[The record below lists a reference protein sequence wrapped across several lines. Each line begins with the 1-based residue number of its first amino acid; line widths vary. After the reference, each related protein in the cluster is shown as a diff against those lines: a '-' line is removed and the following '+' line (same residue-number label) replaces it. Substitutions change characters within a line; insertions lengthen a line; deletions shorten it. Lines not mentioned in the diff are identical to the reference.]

1 METDRAG
8 RKARRERDPA
18 QELLRI
24 ADIAADVLQPLPR
37 EGTLAGQD
45 DVAQKYD
52 VHRTFVSAAVRRAV
66 RENLLSIRIQ
76 RLPIV
81 NRDSVLEDELI
92 RRFPRLSLA
101 RVVEEGPEPEA
112 GRDPQQDEYDL
123 HTRVGTAMSS
133 AIAEDNLIHTGAV
146 CLVGSGRAVA
156 HTALALGQRSEPL
169 KSRRVKLLSLS
180 GGYPLMTVCSSRAIG
195 IDADTCTRAV
205 AQAFA
210 ENVEV
215 HTMTFPIMAPTASAM
230 KLFREMSWIGVADRS
245 GKEGRQPAPGIALLG
260 VGGLTP
266 HNDPRFGF
274 MEEHHWEASSAFKSL
289 KSLIDLRAGIR
300 NQDCMLV
307 ADIANHFVGI
317 REDERFLGSREKEA
331 LLDALDRLNRGLLSL
346 PVSQL
351 ESLDEILLVAADRSG
366 LKGKAIYQFLDD
378 ARRAPERGESGGSRR
393 PRREP
398 PRLPIKV
405 LCVNRAIAQRI
416 VDLDRARA
424 SRMASGQGGESV
436 SVPPGSTDP
445 VRQRLADSVPRQSSA
460 RSSGPAMQRA

>member
-1 METDRAG
+1 MRADG
-8 RKARRERDPA
+8 PRPRRERDKDEA
-18 QELLRI
+18 RSLTRI

-37 EGTLAGQD
+37 DGMLAGQEAIAD
-45 DVAQKYD
+45 KYA
-52 VHRTFVSAAVRRAV
+52 VHRTFVSSAVRRAV
-66 RENLLSIRIQ
+66 RENLISIRIQ

-81 NRDSVLEDELI
+81 KRDAALEDELI
-92 RRFPRLSLA
+92 KRFPRLSVT

-112 GRDPQQDEYDL
+112 GQDPVQDEYDL
-123 HTRVGTAMSS
+123 HSRVGTAMSS
-133 AIAEDNLIHTGAV
+133 AIAEENLIHTGAV

-169 KSRRVKLLSLS
+169 KSRRVKLLSIS
-180 GGYPLMTVCSSRAIG
+180 GGYPLMTVRSSREIG
-195 IDADTCTRAV
+195 IDADTCTRAL

-230 KLFREMSWIGVADRS
+230 KLFRDMSWIGVANRG
-245 GKEGRQPAPGIALLG
+245 GKEGRQPAPEIALLG
-260 VGGLTP
+260 VGGLNP

-274 MEEHHWEASSAFKSL
+274 VEQHHWEGSAAFKSL
-289 KSLIDLRAGIR
+289 KFLIQLRGTIR
-300 NQDCMLV
+300 DEDCVLV
-307 ADIANHFVGI
+307 ADMANHFVAV
-317 REDERFLGSREKEA
+317 REDERFLPGRHKDAFNRA
-331 LLDALDRLNRGLLSL
+331 LHRLNRGLLSL

-378 ARRAPERGESGGSRR
+378 ARRSSPERGEAKGSRQH
-393 PRREP
+393 

-424 SRMASGQGGESV
+424 
-436 SVPPGSTDP
+436 
-445 VRQRLADSVPRQSSA
+445 A
-460 RSSGPAMQRA
+460 RVENAR

>member
-1 METDRAG
+1 MRDDGTRG
-8 RKARRERDPA
+8 TARRETDPA
-18 QELLRI
+18 KALTRI

-37 EGTLAGQD
+37 EGTLAGQEE
-45 DVAQKYD
+45 VAQKHG

-76 RLPIV
+76 RLPILK
-81 NRDSVLEDELI
+81 RDAALEDELV
-92 RRFPRLSLA
+92 RRFPRLA
-101 RVVEEGPEPEA
+101 VTRVVEEGPAPEA
-112 GRDPQQDEYDL
+112 GEDPQQDEYDL

-133 AIAEDNLIHTGAV
+133 AIAEDNLVHTGAV

-195 IDADTCTRAV
+195 IDADTCTRAL

-215 HTMTFPIMAPTASAM
+215 HTMTFPIMAPTAGAM
-230 KLFREMSWIGVADRS
+230 KLFREMSWIGVANRS
-245 GKEGRQPAPGIALLG
+245 GREGRQPAPEIALLG
-260 VGGLTP
+260 VGGLNP

-274 MEEHHWEASSAFKSL
+274 IEEHHWEGSSAFKSL
-289 KSLIDLRAGIR
+289 KALIDLRARTR
-300 NQDCMLV
+300 NRDCLLV
-307 ADIANHFVGI
+307 ADIANHFVAV
-317 REDERFLGSREKEA
+317 REDERFLPTRDRGA
-331 LLDALDRLNRGLLSL
+331 FTDALHRLNRGLLPL

-378 ARRAPERGESGGSRR
+378 ARRAAPDRRGAKAPGRARSE
-393 PRREP
+393 PP

-416 VDLDRARA
+416 VELDRARA
-424 SRMASGQGGESV
+424 ARAESA
-436 SVPPGSTDP
+436 P
-445 VRQRLADSVPRQSSA
+445 
-460 RSSGPAMQRA
+460 

>member
-1 METDRAG
+1 MRPDGTSPG
-8 RKARRERDPA
+8 RRREKDPA
-18 QELLRI
+18 KALARV

-37 EGTLAGQD
+37 DGTLAGQK
-45 DVAQKYD
+45 DVARRHD

-66 RENLLSIRIQ
+66 RENLLSIRVQ
-76 RLPIV
+76 RLPILK
-81 NRDSVLEDELI
+81 RDAALEEELI
-92 RRFPRLSLA
+92 KRFPRLA
-101 RVVEEGPEPEA
+101 VTRVVEEGPAPEA
-112 GRDPQQDEYDL
+112 GQDPQQDEYDL
-123 HTRVGTAMSS
+123 HSRVGTAMSS

-195 IDADTCTRAV
+195 IDADTCTRAL

-210 ENVEV
+210 EDVEV

-230 KLFREMSWIGVADRS
+230 KLFREMSWIGVASRS
-245 GKEGRQPAPGIALLG
+245 GRKGRQPAPEIALLG
-260 VGGLTP
+260 VGGLNP

-274 MEEHHWEASSAFKSL
+274 MEEHHWEGSSAFKSL
-289 KSLIDLRAGIR
+289 KSLIDLRATIR
-300 NQDCMLV
+300 DKDCVLV
-307 ADIANHFVGI
+307 ADIANHFVAV
-317 REDERFLGSREKEA
+317 REDERFLPGRDKA
-331 LLDALDRLNRGLLSL
+331 AFTDALHRLNRGLLSL
-346 PVSQL
+346 PVSRL
-351 ESLDEILLVAADRSG
+351 ESLDEILLVATDRSG

-378 ARRAPERGESGGSRR
+378 ARRTVPDRRPAKGSRR
-393 PRREP
+393 QRREPP

-424 SRMASGQGGESV
+424 SRAE
-436 SVPPGSTDP
+436 
-445 VRQRLADSVPRQSSA
+445 SA
-460 RSSGPAMQRA
+460 R

>member
-1 METDRAG
+1 MT
-8 RKARRERDPA
+8 
-18 QELLRI
+18 
-24 ADIAADVLQPLPR
+24 
-37 EGTLAGQD
+37 
-45 DVAQKYD
+45 
-52 VHRTFVSAAVRRAV
+52 
-66 RENLLSIRIQ
+66 
-76 RLPIV
+76 
-81 NRDSVLEDELI
+81 
-92 RRFPRLSLA
+92 
-101 RVVEEGPEPEA
+101 RVVEEGPAPEA
-112 GRDPQQDEYDL
+112 EQDPQQDEYDL
-123 HTRVGTAMSS
+123 HSRVGTAMSS

-195 IDADTCTRAV
+195 IDADTCTRAL

-230 KLFREMSWIGVADRS
+230 KLFREMSWIGVANRG
-245 GKEGRQPAPGIALLG
+245 GKEGRQPAPEIALLG
-260 VGGLTP
+260 RGRAQPAQRSPVRLHGGAPLGRQLGVQEPQVPDRAARDDT
-266 HNDPRFGF
+266 GQG
-274 MEEHHWEASSAFKSL
+274 
-289 KSLIDLRAGIR
+289 LRAGGR
-300 NQDCMLV
+300 HRQPLRGRPRGRAV
-307 ADIANHFVGI
+307 PAEQGQGTPSPT
-317 REDERFLGSREKEA
+317 RSS
-331 LLDALDRLNRGLLSL
+331 RLNRGLLSL

-378 ARRAPERGESGGSRR
+378 ARRTGPDRREAKGSRR
-393 PRREP
+393 QRREHP

-424 SRMASGQGGESV
+424 SRAEN
-436 SVPPGSTDP
+436 
-445 VRQRLADSVPRQSSA
+445 A
-460 RSSGPAMQRA
+460 R

>member
-1 METDRAG
+1 MGSGGTSAG
-8 RKARRERDPA
+8 TPREKDPA
-18 QELLRI
+18 RTLARI

-37 EGTLAGQD
+37 EGALAGQE
-45 DVAQKYD
+45 DVAKKYG
-52 VHRTFVSAAVRRAV
+52 VHRTFVSTAVRRAV

-76 RLPIV
+76 RLPILK
-81 NRDSVLEDELI
+81 RDTALEEELI
-92 RRFPRLSLA
+92 LRFPNLA
-101 RVVEEGPEPEA
+101 VTRVVEEGPAPEA
-112 GRDPQQDEYDL
+112 GQDPQRDEYDL
-123 HTRVGTAMSS
+123 HARVGTAMST

-195 IDADTCTRAV
+195 IDADTCTRAL

-230 KLFREMSWIGVADRS
+230 KLFREMSWIGVANRG
-245 GKEGRQPAPGIALLG
+245 GKERRQPAPEIALLG
-260 VGGLTP
+260 VGGLNP

-274 MEEHHWEASSAFKSL
+274 MEEHHWEGSAAFKSL
-289 KSLIDLRAGIR
+289 RSLIDLRATVRDR
-300 NQDCMLV
+300 NCVLV
-307 ADIANHFVGI
+307 ADIANHFVAV
-317 REDERFLGSREKEA
+317 REDERFLSGRHRDA
-331 LLDALDRLNRGLLSL
+331 FADALHRLNRGLLSL
-346 PVSQL
+346 PMSQL

-378 ARRAPERGESGGSRR
+378 ARRTGPERGEAKGSRR
-393 PRREP
+393 AREH

-405 LCVNRAIAQRI
+405 LCVNRAIAQKI
-416 VDLDRARA
+416 VDLDRERA
-424 SRMASGQGGESV
+424 SRAE
-436 SVPPGSTDP
+436 
-445 VRQRLADSVPRQSSA
+445 SA
-460 RSSGPAMQRA
+460 R

>member
-1 METDRAG
+1 MPRHGSSQKHE
-8 RKARRERDPA
+8 KDPA
-18 QELLRI
+18 KALARI
-24 ADIAADVLQPLPR
+24 ADIAADVLQALPR
-37 EGTLAGQD
+37 DGTLAAQE
-45 DVAQKYD
+45 DVARKHD

-76 RLPIV
+76 RLPILK
-81 NRDSVLEDELI
+81 RDAVLEQELI
-92 RRFPRLSLA
+92 ARFPRLA
-101 RVVEEGPEPEA
+101 VTRVVEEGPEPGSEQ
-112 GRDPQQDEYDL
+112 DPQQDEYDL
-123 HTRVGTAMSS
+123 HARVGAAMSS

-195 IDADTCTRAV
+195 IDADTCTRAL
-205 AQAFA
+205 AQAFV

-230 KLFREMSWIGVADRS
+230 KLFREMSWIGVANR
-245 GKEGRQPAPGIALLG
+245 GGRAGRHPAPEIALLG
-260 VGGLTP
+260 VGGLNP

-274 MEEHHWEASSAFKSL
+274 MEDHHWEGSSAFKSL
-289 KSLIDLRAGIR
+289 KSLIELRARIR
-300 NQDCMLV
+300 AKDCLLV
-307 ADIANHFVGI
+307 ADIANHFVAV
-317 REDERFLGSREKEA
+317 REDERFLTGRDEA
-331 LLDALDRLNRGLLSL
+331 LFADALHRLNRGLLSL

-351 ESLDEILLVAADRSG
+351 ESLDEILLVAADRTG

-378 ARRAPERGESGGSRR
+378 ARRAAPDRAAVKTRGQ
-393 PRREP
+393 RREPP

-416 VDLDRARA
+416 VDLDRARDERVGA
-424 SRMASGQGGESV
+424 GR
-436 SVPPGSTDP
+436 
-445 VRQRLADSVPRQSSA
+445 
-460 RSSGPAMQRA
+460 

>member
-1 METDRAG
+1 MPADGTGPRPRRGRHPDRSLT
-8 RKARRERDPA
+8 RV
-18 QELLRI
+18 
-24 ADIAADVLQPLPR
+24 ADIAADLLQPLPR
-37 EGTLAGQD
+37 EGMLARQE
-45 DVAQKYD
+45 DVAGKYG

-76 RLPIV
+76 RLPIL
-81 NRDSVLEDELI
+81 RREAALEEELLK
-92 RRFPRLSLA
+92 RFPRLA
-101 RVVEEGPEPEA
+101 VTRVVEEGPAPEA

-123 HTRVGTAMSS
+123 HSRVGTAMSS

-195 IDADTCTRAV
+195 IDADTCTRAL

-210 ENVEV
+210 EDVEV
-215 HTMTFPIMAPTASAM
+215 HTMTFPIMAPSASAM
-230 KLFREMSWIGVADRS
+230 KLFREMSWIGVASRS
-245 GKEGRQPAPGIALLG
+245 GREGRHPAPQIALLG
-260 VGGLTP
+260 VGGLNP
-266 HNDPRFGF
+266 HHDPRFGF
-274 MEEHHWEASSAFKSL
+274 MEEHHWEGSSAFKSL
-289 KSLIDLRAGIR
+289 KSLIDLRATIR
-300 NQDCMLV
+300 ARDCVLV
-307 ADIANHFVGI
+307 ADIANHFVAV
-317 REDERFLGSREKEA
+317 REDERFLPGRDKA
-331 LLDALDRLNRGLLSL
+331 AFTDALHRLNRGLLSL

-378 ARRAPERGESGGSRR
+378 ARRAAPD
-393 PRREP
+393 RREGKASGRQRREHP
-398 PRLPIKV
+398 CLPIKV

-424 SRMASGQGGESV
+424 SRAEK
-436 SVPPGSTDP
+436 
-445 VRQRLADSVPRQSSA
+445 A
-460 RSSGPAMQRA
+460 R

>member
-1 METDRAG
+1 MRADG
-8 RKARRERDPA
+8 TSPRPPREKDPA
-18 QELLRI
+18 RALARI

-37 EGTLAGQD
+37 EGTLAGQE
-45 DVAQKYD
+45 DVAKKYD

-76 RLPIV
+76 RLPILK
-81 NRDSVLEDELI
+81 RDAALEEELI
-92 RRFPRLSLA
+92 KRFPRLA
-101 RVVEEGPEPEA
+101 VTRVVEEGAAPEA
-112 GRDPQQDEYDL
+112 EQDPQQDEYDL
-123 HTRVGTAMSS
+123 HSRVGTAMSS

-195 IDADTCTRAV
+195 IDADTCTRAL

-230 KLFREMSWIGVADRS
+230 KLFREMSWIGVANRS
-245 GKEGRQPAPGIALLG
+245 GKERRQPAPEIALLG
-260 VGGLTP
+260 VGGLNP

-274 MEEHHWEASSAFKSL
+274 MEEHHWEGSSAFKSL
-289 KSLIDLRAGIR
+289 KSLIELRATIR
-300 NQDCMLV
+300 DKDCVLV
-307 ADIANHFVGI
+307 ADIANHFVAV
-317 REDERFLGSREKEA
+317 REDERFLPSKDQA
-331 LLDALDRLNRGLLSL
+331 AFTDALHRLNRGLLSL

-378 ARRAPERGESGGSRR
+378 ARRTVPDRGEAKG
-393 PRREP
+393 PRRQRREHP

-424 SRMASGQGGESV
+424 SRAGN
-436 SVPPGSTDP
+436 
-445 VRQRLADSVPRQSSA
+445 VR
-460 RSSGPAMQRA
+460 

>member
-1 METDRAG
+1 MRTEGTNPRS
-8 RKARRERDPA
+8 RREKDPA
-18 QELLRI
+18 KALARI
-24 ADIAADVLQPLPR
+24 ADIAADVLSPLPR
-37 EGTLAGQD
+37 EGALAGQE
-45 DVAQKYD
+45 DVAEKYD

-76 RLPIV
+76 RLPILS
-81 NRDSVLEDELI
+81 RDTFLEEELI
-92 RRFPRLSLA
+92 KRFPRLVVT
-101 RVVEEGPEPEA
+101 RVVEEGAEPEA
-112 GRDPQQDEYDL
+112 GQDPQQDEHDL
-123 HTRVGTAMSS
+123 HSRVGTAMSS

-195 IDADTCTRAV
+195 IDADTCTRAL

-215 HTMTFPIMAPTASAM
+215 HTMTFPIMAPNASAM
-230 KLFREMSWIGVADRS
+230 KLFREMSWIGVANRS

-260 VGGLTP
+260 VGGLNP

-274 MEEHHWEASSAFKSL
+274 MEEHHWEGSSAFKSL
-289 KSLIDLRAGIR
+289 KALIDLRATIR
-300 NQDCMLV
+300 DEDCVLV
-307 ADIANHFVGI
+307 ADIANHFVAV
-317 REDERFLGSREKEA
+317 REDERFLSTRDRA
-331 LLDALDRLNRGLLSL
+331 AFADALHRLNRGLLSL
-346 PVSQL
+346 PVRQL

-366 LKGKAIYQFLDD
+366 LKGKAIYQLLDD
-378 ARRAPERGESGGSRR
+378 ARRAAADGGDAGGRR
-393 PRREP
+393 PRRET

-416 VDLDRARA
+416 VDLDRARG
-424 SRMASGQGGESV
+424 SRAER
-436 SVPPGSTDP
+436 P
-445 VRQRLADSVPRQSSA
+445 
-460 RSSGPAMQRA
+460 

>member
-1 METDRAG
+1 MGADGTASRPS
-8 RKARRERDPA
+8 REKDPA
-18 QELLRI
+18 RSLARI

-37 EGTLAGQD
+37 EGTLAGQEE
-45 DVAQKYD
+45 VAEKYG

-76 RLPIV
+76 RLPILK
-81 NRDSVLEDELI
+81 RDSALEEELSA
-92 RRFPRLSLA
+92 RFPRLA
-101 RVVEEGPEPEA
+101 VTRVVEEGEA
-112 GRDPQQDEYDL
+112 PDAEQDPQQDEYDL
-123 HTRVGTAMSS
+123 HSRVGTAMSS

-195 IDADTCTRAV
+195 IDADTCTHALAR
-205 AQAFA
+205 AFA

-215 HTMTFPIMAPTASAM
+215 HTMTFPIMAPNASAM
-230 KLFREMSWIGVADRS
+230 KLFREMSWIGVASRS
-245 GKEGRQPAPGIALLG
+245 GKERRQPVPEIALLG
-260 VGGLTP
+260 VGGLNP
-266 HNDPRFGF
+266 HNDPRFFF
-274 MEEHHWEASSAFKSL
+274 MEEHHWEGSSAFKSL
-289 KSLIDLRAGIR
+289 KTLFELRATIR
-300 NQDCMLV
+300 DKDCVLV
-307 ADIANHFVGI
+307 ADIANHFVAV
-317 REDERFLGSREKEA
+317 REDERFLPGKDRDAFAEA
-331 LLDALDRLNRGLLSL
+331 LHRLNGGLLSL

-378 ARRAPERGESGGSRR
+378 ARRAAPDRGEAKGSRR
-393 PRREP
+393 QRREPP

-424 SRMASGQGGESV
+424 SRAEN
-436 SVPPGSTDP
+436 
-445 VRQRLADSVPRQSSA
+445 A
-460 RSSGPAMQRA
+460 R

>member
-1 METDRAG
+1 MRGEGTSPRSPREKDAARA
-8 RKARRERDPA
+8 
-18 QELLRI
+18 LSRI

-37 EGTLAGQD
+37 EGTLARQE
-45 DVAQKYD
+45 DVAEKHD

-66 RENLLSIRIQ
+66 RENLVSIRIQ
-76 RLPIV
+76 RLPILK
-81 NRDSVLEDELI
+81 RDAALEQELI
-92 RRFPRLSLA
+92 LRFPRLALT
-101 RVVEEGPEPEA
+101 RVVEEGPAPEA
-112 GRDPQQDEYDL
+112 ERDPQQDEYDL
-123 HTRVGTAMSS
+123 HSRVGTAMAS

-156 HTALALGQRSEPL
+156 HSALALGQRSEPL

-195 IDADTCTRAV
+195 IDADTCTRAL

-210 ENVEV
+210 EDVEV

-230 KLFREMSWIGVADRS
+230 KLFREMSWIGVANRS
-245 GKEGRQPAPGIALLG
+245 GKEGRQPAPEIALLG

-266 HNDPRFGF
+266 QNDPRFGF
-274 MEEHHWEASSAFKSL
+274 MEEHHWEGSSAFKSL
-289 KSLIDLRAGIR
+289 KLLIELRATIKDR
-300 NQDCMLV
+300 DCVLV
-307 ADIANHFVGI
+307 ADIANHFVAV
-317 REDERFLGSREKEA
+317 REDERFLPSKERNPFA
-331 LLDALDRLNRGLLSL
+331 DALYRLNRGLLSL

-378 ARRAPERGESGGSRR
+378 ARRTAPDRGEAKGARAQTR
-393 PRREP
+393 KHP

-424 SRMASGQGGESV
+424 PSH
-436 SVPPGSTDP
+436 
-445 VRQRLADSVPRQSSA
+445 
-460 RSSGPAMQRA
+460 